1 MNERNDTDI
10 ATIRKRHEAAERGPA
25 SAVIGAHHDRG
36 TLLAEVQRCEAERAQ
51 LADENAVLSKRLA
64 LVAFAREE
72 ERKAWVRF
80 TAATVQVTLAQMA
93 LMVGPVQ
100 ETVELHRRADAESE
114 AAIEALA
121 ALGVDVVAYLEAGDE
136 RA

>member
-1 MNERNDTDI
+1 MNDRRDYDPERD
-10 ATIRKRHEAAERGPA
+10 
-25 SAVIGAHHDRG
+25 
-36 TLLAEVQRCEAERAQ
+36 RCEAERAQ
-51 LADENAVLSKRLA
+51 MADENAVLSKRLA